1 MRIRYFQ
8 PLFIVF
14 ALMIFIGTSNAA
26 EFTANPSL
34 SLRGEYNDNVDFSRI
49 DEQDDYIGTIS
60 PGLSLGYA
68 TDRFSLGAHARVDFI
83 RYNDYKDKDNERQ
96 NYGLN
101 ASYRVFERL
110 TINAG
115 GSYTKDTTFDSEL
128 EETGVVTRWSTRE
141 RYGGNGGFSF
151 QITELST
158 VSANYSFSK
167 TDYYLDDYTDSET
180 HSASLTY
187 NHSFNDRRD
196 GFYIRPYWSK
206 TDSDKDTINNYGMSL
221 GLNHQFTETFSTNI
235 HAGPRYMETEDNA
248 GKKDNEWGWTAGA
261 SLDKTWETTSASLG
275 YSRDHYYTA
284 EGENVEVDRF
294 FLAVHKMMTQKLG
307 ARLSGSLYFT
317 KSIGSSAR
325 DRDVRYY
332 TVSPSL
338 FYNITQNHS
347 LELGYSYA
355 NEFDDELTN
364 NRERDRNMVWLALN
378 FNFPQKW

>member
-1 MRIRYFQ
+1 
-8 PLFIVF
+8 
-14 ALMIFIGTSNAA
+14 
-26 EFTANPSL
+26 
-34 SLRGEYNDNVDFSRI
+34 
-49 DEQDDYIGTIS
+49 
-60 PGLSLGYA
+60 
-68 TDRFSLGAHARVDFI
+68 
-83 RYNDYKDKDNERQ
+83 
-96 NYGLN
+96 
-101 ASYRVFERL
+101 
-110 TINAG
+110 
-115 GSYTKDTTFDSEL
+115 
-128 EETGVVTRWSTRE
+128 
-141 RYGGNGGFSF
+141 
-151 QITELST
+151 
-158 VSANYSFSK
+158 
-167 TDYYLDDYTDSET
+167 
-180 HSASLTY
+180 
-187 NHSFNDRRD
+187 
-196 GFYIRPYWSK
+196 
-206 TDSDKDTINNYGMSL
+206 
-221 GLNHQFTETFSTNI
+221 
-235 HAGPRYMETEDNA
+235 METEDNV
-248 GKKDNEWGWTAGA
+248 GKKDDEWGWTGGI
-261 SLDKTWETTSASLG
+261 SFDKTWETASASLG